1 VTALFGFSIQIR
13 HINRKGTGSMLWRYE
28 IYLPDEQQLAD
39 EGSISA
45 PDFVE
50 ARKRALKAPLI
61 MNTGRRKYEVRLL
74 NENGNIIWIGRY
86 QNAARSGRFMHRA
99 A

>member
-1 VTALFGFSIQIR
+1 
-13 HINRKGTGSMLWRYE
+13 MLWRYE
-28 IYLPDEQQLAD
+28 IYLSDEQQLAD
-39 EGSISA
+39 KGNINA

-50 ARKRALKAPLI
+50 ARDRALQAPFI
-61 MNTGRRKYEVRLL
+61 MDTGRRKYEVRLL

-86 QNAARSGRFMHRA
+86 QNAARSGNFMHRA

>member
-1 VTALFGFSIQIR
+1 
-13 HINRKGTGSMLWRYE
+13 MLWRYE
-28 IYLPDEQQLAD
+28 IYLPDQQQLAGKGNLD
-39 EGSISA
+39 A

-50 ARKRALKAPLI
+50 ARDRALRAPSVVV
-61 MNTGRRKYEVRLL
+61 TGRRKYDVRLL

-86 QNAARSGRFMHRA
+86 QNVAESGIFMHRA